1 MPASLHVGGYAKL
14 AAKFL
19 QEAFYKEHRLTRDSI
34 GLLEQ
39 TYVSNGAQTYEVRF
53 SASVCIPIPSFK
65 LEPTAKPP
73 SSLPNLLQRLAVG
86 QHVTLSQ
93 GVDAGHMEFYA
104 KHGVTRRSS
113 TGVVHEVFPKEENGT
128 ASYHVLFSPPVVPNA
143 CLLPIP
149 YFNLTAVAPPAPPP
163 AAASPLPDPPAAAQ
177 GQGGGA
183 GGQASPLSELGAMWA
198 GLTEASSTLPAVPTG
213 SRLAAIP
220 RDDGALSAITGVM
233 DAPLLDL
240 FTAAGTT
247 GVPNVDAHAFMALE
261 KAEELQAHGQLGEL
275 TIDEAAAIA
284 LYTAECNFYSTLNG
298 LLSQRDR
305 LALAPFLPFL
315 RLMLQ
320 ARRKLP
326 THTQAV
332 WRGVKGVDLTSD
344 FPKGK
349 KLFWWAFT
357 STSKHVSTLLN
368 PAFCGTSGTRTQF
381 MIEASSGVDIVRMQR
396 QLQPCGD
403 SLRCCPYMSLFSP
416 F

>member
-1 MPASLHVGGYAKL
+1 MPAFLHVGGYAKL
-14 AAKFL
+14 TPKYL
-19 QEAFYKEHRLTRDSI
+19 QDAFYKEHGLTRDSI

-39 TYVSNGAQTYEVRF
+39 TYASNGNQTYEVRF
-53 SASVCIPIPSFK
+53 SAGCCIPIASFK
-65 LEPTAKPP
+65 LEPTATPP
-73 SSLPNLLQRLAVG
+73 PLPNLLQRLAVG

-93 GVDAGHMEFYA
+93 GVDAGCMEFYA
-104 KHGVTRRSS
+104 KHGVTWRS
-113 TGVVHEVFPKEENGT
+113 TGVVHEILTKEENGT
-128 ASYHVLFSPPVVPNA
+128 VSYHVLFSPPIVPDA
-143 CLLPIP
+143 CLLPMP
-149 YFNLTAVAPPAPPP
+149 YFNLTAVAPPAPP
-163 AAASPLPDPPAAAQ
+163 AAASPLSDPTAAQ
-177 GQGGGA
+177 CGA
-183 GGQASPLSELGAMWA
+183 GGQASPLSELGAMSA
-198 GLTEASSTLPAVPTG
+198 GLTEASSTPPIVPTS

-240 FTAAGTT
+240 FTAAGRT
-247 GVPNVDAHAFMALE
+247 GVPDVDAHAFMALE
-261 KAEELQAHGQLGEL
+261 KAEELQANGQLGGL

-349 KLFWWAFT
+349 KLFWWTFT
-357 STSKHVSTLLN
+357 STSKNVSTLLN

-396 QLQPCGD
+396 RLQPWRFVA
-403 SLRCCPYMSLFSP
+403 LPMSLLSP

>member
-1 MPASLHVGGYAKL
+1 MPATLHVGGYAKL
-14 AAKFL
+14 TAEAVND
-19 QEAFYKEHRLTRDSI
+19 AFYRNHALTRDSI

-39 TYVSNGAQTYEVRF
+39 TYVSNGSHVYEVRF
-53 SASVCIPIPSFK
+53 SPSCCIPIASFK
-65 LEPTAKPP
+65 LEQTATPP
-73 SSLPNLLQRLAVG
+73 PLPNLLEKLAVG
-86 QHVTLSQ
+86 QHVTLSD

-104 KHGVTRRSS
+104 THGVTILS
-113 TGVVHEVFPKEENGT
+113 TGVVQEVLTKENGT

-149 YFNLTAVAPPAPPP
+149 YFNLTAVAPPAPPA
-163 AAASPLPDPPAAAQ
+163 AAASPLAGPPA
-177 GQGGGA
+177 QGG
-183 GGQASPLSELGAMWA
+183 QTSPLSELGAMWV
-198 GLTEASSTLPAVPTG
+198 GLTEAVSAPTIPTG

-233 DAPLLDL
+233 DAPLLDF
-240 FTAAGTT
+240 FTAAGNT
-247 GVPNVDAHAFMALE
+247 GVPDVDAHAFMALE
-261 KAEELQAHGQLGEL
+261 KAEELRANGHLGEL
-275 TIDEAAAIA
+275 TIDEAAALA
-284 LYTAECNFYSTLNG
+284 LYTAECAFYSTLNR

-305 LALAPFLPFL
+305 QALTPFLPFL

-326 THTQAV
+326 THMRAV
-332 WRGVKGVDLTSD
+332 WRGVKGVDLTGD

-357 STSKHVSTLLN
+357 STSKNVSALLN

>member
-65 LEPTAKPP
+65 LEPTATPP
-73 SSLPNLLQRLAVG
+73 PSLPNLLQRLAVG

-104 KHGVTRRSS
+104 KHGVTREQHGCGARGLPQRRERYGVLPCALLSARRAQRLLAADTLLQPDGGGAARAAASCSKSVARPTSSS
-113 TGVVHEVFPKEENGT
+113 TG
-128 ASYHVLFSPPVVPNA
+128 
-143 CLLPIP
+143 
-149 YFNLTAVAPPAPPP
+149 
-163 AAASPLPDPPAAAQ
+163 
-177 GQGGGA
+177 QGGAA

-198 GLTEASSTLPAVPTG
+198 GLTEAFSTPPAVPTG

-284 LYTAECNFYSTLNG
+284 LYTAECNFYSTLNR